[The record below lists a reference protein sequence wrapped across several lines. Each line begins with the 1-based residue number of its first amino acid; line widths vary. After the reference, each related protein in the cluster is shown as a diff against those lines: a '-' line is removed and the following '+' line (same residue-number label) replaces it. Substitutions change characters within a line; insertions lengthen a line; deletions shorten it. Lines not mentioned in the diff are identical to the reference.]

1 MNDIIINKIFNR
13 RGVAASRDINS
24 WNLCQFVSASERIS
38 LPARKFVDCY
48 LRLSVILLLGVL
60 ISCSEEKQENIVA
73 KIGEREI
80 SVDEFLNR
88 SELTPRPFYCRSDSE
103 QDKIIILN
111 TLITEKLF
119 ALEGQSKST
128 LLDKHMFK
136 AYIKGRKEQYMRE
149 ELFNQMAVKESELDS
164 VDISEA
170 FKLAG
175 LVYDVD
181 FYRLGTEKGLSLQK
195 DLEANPG
202 SEDSV
207 FNALSD
213 LEQTPRHTVHFI
225 DPEFPSLHH
234 TLYSKKWS
242 KGEIIGPIRLRETQY
257 MVLRIKNVLYDPA
270 ISQTEIVDRRKRV
283 KEKLVEKQTNQ
294 RWNQFTA
301 SLMKGKKIQF
311 IPDITKKVAQLW
323 IHNFMKDDRI
333 IQVEG
338 SSDKQYGQFVQ
349 EVDLLSAETMF
360 KVNNDIW
367 TVADFKN
374 ALLSHPLIFRKAD
387 LAPSEYLQQ
396 FRLAVADLV
405 QDIFITK
412 EAYAQGIDNIKT
424 IKNKVAM
431 WEDAYLAL
439 EHRENIIAAHR
450 DNKEEGEQNRN
461 YHKLIE
467 PYIDNLKNKY
477 KGRIE
482 INMELLNKIKLT
494 NTDFISAQQF
504 VPYQQIVPAFP
515 FLTRDDQLGFGSLLN

>member
-1 MNDIIINKIFNR
+1 M
-13 RGVAASRDINS
+13 
-24 WNLCQFVSASERIS
+24 
-38 LPARKFVDCY
+38 
-48 LRLSVILLLGVL
+48 
-60 ISCSEEKQENIVA
+60 ISCSEEKQENILV

-103 QDKIIILN
+103 QDKIIVLN

-119 ALEGQSKST
+119 ALEGEPKST
-128 LLDKHMFK
+128 LLDKPLFK

-149 ELFNQMAVKESELDS
+149 ELFNRMAVKESELDS
-164 VDISEA
+164 IEISEA
-170 FKLAG
+170 FKRAG

-181 FYRLGTEKGLSLQK
+181 FYRLGTEEALALQK

-202 SEDSV
+202 SEDSL
-207 FNALSD
+207 FNALYDFEES
-213 LEQTPRHTVHFI
+213 PRHTMHFI

-234 TLYSKKWS
+234 TLYSKQWS
-242 KGEIIGPIRLRETQY
+242 KGEIIGPVRLRETQY
-257 MVLRIKNVLYDPA
+257 MVLRIKNVIYDPA

-283 KEKLVEKQTNQ
+283 KERLVEKETNQ

-301 SLMKGKKIQF
+301 RLMKGKKIQF

-323 IHNFMKDDRI
+323 IHNFTRNDRI

-374 ALLSHPLIFRKAD
+374 ALLSHPLVFRKVD

-405 QDIFITK
+405 QDFFITK
-412 EAYAQGIDNIKT
+412 EAYAQGIDNLKT
-424 IKNKVAM
+424 IQSNVAM
-431 WEDAYLAL
+431 WKDAYLAL
-439 EHRENIIAAHR
+439 EHRDNILAALR
-450 DNKEEGEQNRN
+450 DNKGEGEQTRN
-461 YHKLIE
+461 FHRLID
-467 PYIDNLKNKY
+467 PYINSLKNKY
-477 KGRIE
+477 KGQIE
-482 INMELLNKIKLT
+482 INSGILKKIKLT
-494 NTDFISAQQF
+494 HTDLVTAQQF

-515 FLTRDDQLGFGSLLN
+515 FLTRDEQLEFGSLLN